1 MIILSPF
8 FHIYTF
14 QPTDPTAS
22 PTNSSPG
29 QCFGS
34 GLSGRTEL
42 KTAVDNY
49 VSQEC
54 ANDSN
59 CNVGQIYGWPMNS
72 WCTGDVTRMNQL
84 FINMGE
90 FNEDISGWDVSSV
103 TNMYRIFYNAGS
115 FNSDL
120 SSWNTSSLQ
129 GMTEMFYNA
138 NAFESDLSGKCML
151 FEFIC
156 VS

>member
-1 MIILSPF
+1 MIVLSPF

-14 QPTDPTAS
+14 QATDPTAS

-29 QCFGS
+29 QCFAT
-34 GLSGRTEL
+34 RTEL
-42 KTAVDNY
+42 KTAVDDY
-49 VSQEC
+49 VIQDC
-54 ANDSN
+54 PANNN
-59 CNVGQIYGWPMNS
+59 CTVAVTYGFPMNS

-84 FINMGE
+84 FINMNT
-90 FNEDISGWDVSSV
+90 FNEDISGWNVSSV
-103 TNMYRIFYNAGS
+103 TNMYRIFYNAES

-120 SSWNTSSLQ
+120 SSWDTSNLL
-129 GMTEMFYNA
+129 GMNEMFYNA

-151 FEFIC
+151 FEFIR